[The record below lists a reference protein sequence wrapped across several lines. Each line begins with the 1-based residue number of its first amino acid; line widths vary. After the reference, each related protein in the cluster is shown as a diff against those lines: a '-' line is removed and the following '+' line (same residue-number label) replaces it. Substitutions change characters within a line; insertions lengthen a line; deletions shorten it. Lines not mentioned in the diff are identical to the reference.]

1 VYGLPPFACQAIAHE
16 SATLGTENMR
26 ALLLAAL
33 ATLPIS
39 LSAVPALAEDAPTQT
54 LRIALREDADMLDPT
69 LARTY
74 VGRIVFAGLC
84 DKLFDIDAKLNIV
97 PQLATG
103 YQWVDS
109 KTLVIKLRAGVT
121 FQDGEKLDAEAVKY
135 SLMRHLTMQ
144 GSSRRSEVSGM
155 ESIDIIDPLTV
166 KINLKAPNA
175 PFLAALTDRAGMIV
189 SPKAAEAEGKDF
201 ALHPVCAGPYKF
213 AERISQ
219 DRIVLDRFPGYWN
232 AANQH
237 FAHVIYLPIV
247 DSSVRLANL
256 RAGAVDLS
264 EQVVPSDVDA
274 VKQDAKL
281 KLVMSPGLGYNSINF
296 NLASGPRADTAV
308 GKSALVRKAFELSID
323 RQALV
328 QVVYNG
334 MYEPT
339 AQAVP
344 SASPFYAPDVKPPAR
359 DIARAKA
366 LLAEAKVKTPVV
378 VHLMLAN
385 QPDIQQLGVVLQSMA
400 AEAGFDLKL
409 DTMEFATTLSA
420 ADRGDFEAYVIGWS
434 GRSDPDGNMYNFVH
448 SGAPLNY
455 AHYSNK
461 EVDGWLDE
469 ARAVT
474 DVPARQALYAKVSAQ
489 VEADLPIMYL
499 YSPQNIVGMS
509 TKLSGFQPVPDGMIR
524 ITGMKLAK

>member
-1 VYGLPPFACQAIAHE
+1 MRVFLMAAMAAVP
-16 SATLGTENMR
+16 LG
-26 ALLLAAL
+26 L
-33 ATLPIS
+33 AT
-39 LSAVPALAEDAPTQT
+39 VPPAMAEDAPTQT
-54 LRIALREDADMLDPT
+54 LHIALREDADMLDPT
-69 LARTY
+69 LGRTY

-121 FQDGEKLDAEAVKY
+121 FQDGEKMDAEAVKY
-135 SLMRHLTMQ
+135 SLMRHLTMP
-144 GSSRRSEVSGM
+144 GSSRRAEVSGM
-155 ESIDIIDPLTV
+155 QSIDIIDPLTV
-166 KINLKAPNA
+166 RITLKAPNA

-189 SPKAAEAEGKDF
+189 SPKAAKAEGKDF

-219 DRIVLDRFPGYWN
+219 DRIVLDRFPGYWD

-237 FAHVIYLPIV
+237 FARVVYQPIV

-274 VKQDAKL
+274 VKQDPKL
-281 KLVMSPGLGYNSINF
+281 KLVMSPGLGYNGIDF
-296 NLASGPRADTAV
+296 NLGSGPRAKTPL
-308 GKSALVRKAFELSID
+308 GESALVRKAFELSID

-334 MYEPT
+334 MYSPT

-344 SASPFYAPDVKPPAR
+344 PASPFYAKDVQPPAR
-359 DIARAKA
+359 DVAKARA

-378 VHLMLAN
+378 VHLMLSN
-385 QPDIQQLGVVLQSMA
+385 QPDIQQLGVVIQSMA
-400 AEAGFDLKL
+400 AEAGFAVKL

-420 ADRGDFEAYVIGWS
+420 ADRGDFQAYVIGWS
-434 GRSDPDGNMYNFVH
+434 GRSDPDGNLYNFLH
-448 SGAPLNY
+448 TGAPLNY
-455 AHYSNK
+455 PHYSNPD
-461 EVDGWLDE
+461 VDTWLTE

-474 DVPARQALYAKVSAQ
+474 DVAARQALYAKVAAQ
-489 VEADLPIMYL
+489 EESDLPIMYL
-499 YSPQNIVGMS
+499 YNPQNIVGMT
-509 TKLSGFQPVPDGMIR
+509 TKLSGFQPVPDGIIR
-524 ITGMKLAK
+524 LRGLKLAK